1 MLWPHQPGLSFA
13 LVAAFLVPCWLAL
26 DHHGDSSMNAPG
38 LLVFPVYALLLPSS
52 AAACV
57 PQPAVPEKERCAG

>member
-26 DHHGDSSMNAPG
+26 DNHGDSSMNAPG